1 VLVGVFASAVVQ
13 QRLRGEVVARW
24 MPRHRLPAVLLG
36 SLFGLVAPVCDCGA
50 VPLGRR
56 LMAKG
61 VPVAAAVSFLLAAP
75 VLNPVTLAATAVAF
89 SGNLAIVLLR
99 AGMTLSVAGG
109 VGLLVAHLGSV
120 RFGVPVLAAPLEDAD
135 KTAQPALT
143 GGRGRRV
150 RLALVDLVGHAS
162 SECTDV
168 LFFVVLG
175 ALFTAA
181 SQTLVPRAD
190 IVALG
195 GLHAGS
201 VLALMPVATLLSIC
215 SEADAFVARAFAS
228 SFSTGAVLAFMTIG
242 QVVDLRN
249 GLLIWRTLG
258 GRLLLLIVLVS
269 YPLVFVEG
277 VVLNRILSGP

>member
-1 VLVGVFASAVVQ
+1 MLVGVFASAVVQ